1 MTRDWEEGEG
11 ERYLASSAVS
21 LCMHDETTEMGG
33 NFM

>member
-1 MTRDWEEGEG
+1 MTGEREEGEG
-11 ERYLASSAVS
+11 ERYLASSSVS